1 MGWGSYRYS
10 KQEPDSMKCYVKVRN
25 ELEMENGLLYRR
37 VRLKD
42 HDEDSYQFVV
52 PVKYRTLAVELL
64 HDKFGH
70 LGIDQTTVL
79 CIGQFFW
86 PKMADEIRRYIQNRE
101 RCIRF
106 KQKPEWVELKPLK
119 ASYPLEL
126 VHMDFLK
133 IGGKDDKNANVLV
146 VMDHFTRYA
155 QAYVTGNQQASTVAH
170 VFIDKFVTNYGWP
183 VKILTDQAKDFN
195 GLLFSALC
203 REAKIRKMRT
213 SPYHP
218 QTNGQTERFNHTL
231 MTMLGTLPTKEKLNW
246 QDWVSNLTHTYN
258 CTATKVTGFSPYFLM
273 FGREP
278 RIPVDEE
285 FGITFPKTKRNT
297 MKQYVDNLHKRL
309 QWAYETAKEHIAH
322 DVQRRKLYY
331 DRRIN
336 CMDIIPGDI
345 VLVKQKVFGTQHKIE
360 DHWQIPVYKVLE
372 QCGDSPLFKFQKL
385 GETETENL
393 HRNMLFP
400 FINIMR
406 RRKWRCCRG
415 GGQ

>member
-1 MGWGSYRYS
+1 MNNEADALSRIDWNTLDPTEVKATMDLAQVDRTLILDAEVRGGQAADAPFIMKALGIVDDTRKWIRRQNEDPEIRKIIGLIQSDGWGSYRYS

-42 HDEDSYQFVV
+42 RDEDLYQFVV
-52 PVKYRTLAVELL
+52 PVKYRTLALELL

-70 LGIDQTTVL
+70 LGIDQTTAL
-79 CIGQFFW
+79 CIGRFFW
-86 PKMADEIRRYIQNRE
+86 PKMADEIRRYIQNCE

-106 KQKPEWVELKPLK
+106 KQKPEWAELKPLE

-133 IGGKDDKNANVLV
+133 IGGKDDKNTNVLV
-146 VMDHFTRYA
+146 VTDHFTRYA
-155 QAYVTGNQQASTVAH
+155 QAYVTGNQQASTVAR

-203 REAKIRKMRT
+203 CEAKIRKMRT

-218 QTNGQTERFNHTL
+218 QTNGQTERFNRTL
-231 MTMLGTLPTKEKLNW
+231 MTMLGTLPTEEKLNW
-246 QDWVSNLTHTYN
+246 QDWVSNLTHAYN
-258 CTATKVTGFSPYFLM
+258 CMATKVTGFSPYFLM

-285 FGITFPKTKRNT
+285 FGITFPKTK
-297 MKQYVDNLHKRL
+297 
-309 QWAYETAKEHIAH
+309 
-322 DVQRRKLYY
+322 
-331 DRRIN
+331 
-336 CMDIIPGDI
+336 
-345 VLVKQKVFGTQHKIE
+345 
-360 DHWQIPVYKVLE
+360 
-372 QCGDSPLFKFQKL
+372 
-385 GETETENL
+385 
-393 HRNMLFP
+393 
-400 FINIMR
+400 
-406 RRKWRCCRG
+406 
-415 GGQ
+415 